1 MSIEEQLA
9 TILDDPE
16 KIAMILK
23 LTEPKLTAQQR
34 YMQPEK
40 GKASKAKSNAKY
52 GAKPKPPHDSVVLQ
66 YLASHIP
73 AQRQNLSLTEL
84 WEACRG
90 WAAQQKLPSV
100 KRDTMK
106 NQLAT
111 LQIPFQ
117 TSYLVENKRVHPKTY
132 RLDPEQL
139 REKLA

>member
-1 MSIEEQLA
+1 MSIKEQLA

-23 LTEPKLTAQQR
+23 LTEPKLTAQQKYIR
-34 YMQPEK
+34 SEK

-52 GAKPKPPHDSVVLQ
+52 GAKPKPSDEGVVLQ

-73 AQRQNLSLTEL
+73 DQPQNLSLTEL

-100 KRDTMK
+100 KRDTVK
-106 NQLAT
+106 SQLAT
-111 LQIPFQ
+111 LQIPFE
-117 TSYLVENKRVHPKTY
+117 TSYLVDGKRVHRKTY